1 MMPAAPLRSRPD
13 ATPPHATPRRRG
25 AWLLAVLLL
34 AASGPAPAADVIAER
49 IDGAVHDVRLV
60 RLAEGLEHPWSVAF
74 LPDGRY
80 LVSERPGR
88 LALIDGQGQVRRVD
102 GLPRVAARRQ
112 GGLLDLALH
121 PEYGDGEHDWLYFS
135 YSRSGPGG
143 TGTAVARAR
152 LSGTRLTDVEE
163 IFAQQRFSSPSH
175 HYSGRLAWR
184 QDGTLLLTIGDRGEG
199 PRAQNGRDHAG
210 SVIRL
215 TETGGVPADNPFVE
229 DPRVADAVYTL
240 GNRNIQGLS
249 VASDGTVW
257 ASEHGPRT
265 GDEINRIEAGVNYGW
280 PKVSLGRDYATNQPI
295 GRDSAPGMRDPL
307 YVFEG
312 RFAPSGLAHVSS
324 RRFPGWQGDLLA
336 GGLRSQRLVRL
347 SVEGDEVRRAE
358 VLLDG
363 QIGRI
368 RDVRQGPEGLIYL
381 LNDRPDG
388 GLFRLE
394 PAD

>member
-1 MMPAAPLRSRPD
+1 MMPAAPLRPRPD
-13 ATPPHATPRRRG
+13 ATPTPPRHRG
-25 AWLLAVLLL
+25 AWWLAGLLL
-34 AASGPAPAADVIAER
+34 VAGGHAPAATVIAER
-49 IDGAVHDVRLV
+49 IDGTVHDVRLV
-60 RLAEGLEHPWSVAF
+60 RLAEGLEHPWSVAC
-74 LPDGRY
+74 LPDGRF

-88 LALIDGQGQVRRVD
+88 LVLIDGQGHTRRVD
-102 GLPRVAARRQ
+102 GVPRVAARSQ

-135 YSRSGPGG
+135 YARSGPGG
-143 TGTAVARAR
+143 TGTAVSRAQ
-152 LSGTRLTDVEE
+152 LSGTRLSEAEE
-163 IFAQQRFSSPSH
+163 IFAQARFSSPSH
-175 HYSGRLAWR
+175 HYGGRLAWR

-199 PRAQNGRDHAG
+199 PRAQDGGDHAG

-215 TETGGVPADNPFVE
+215 TETGGIPADNPFVD
-229 DPRVADAVYTL
+229 DPQVADAVYTL
-240 GNRNIQGLS
+240 GNRNIQGLT
-249 VASDGTVW
+249 VATDGTIW

-280 PKVSLGRDYATNQPI
+280 PEVTLGRDYATNQPI

-307 YVFEG
+307 FVFAG
-312 RFAPSGLAHVSS
+312 RYAPSGLTHVDS
-324 RRFPGWQGDLLA
+324 RHFPGWRGDLLA

-347 SVEGDEVRRAE
+347 SVEGDEVRKAE

-368 RDVRQGPEGLIYL
+368 RDVRQGPEGYVYL

>member
-1 MMPAAPLRSRPD
+1 MLVASGHVPAAS
-13 ATPPHATPRRRG
+13 
-25 AWLLAVLLL
+25 
-34 AASGPAPAADVIAER
+34 VIAER

-74 LPDGRY
+74 LPDGRF

-88 LALIDGQGQVRRVD
+88 LALIDGQGHSRRVD
-102 GLPRVAARRQ
+102 GVPRVAARGQ

-135 YSRSGPGG
+135 YARSGPGG
-143 TGTAVARAR
+143 TGTAVGRAR
-152 LSGTRLTDVEE
+152 LSGTRLADVEE
-163 IFAQQRFSSPSH
+163 IFAQERFSSPTH

-199 PRAQNGRDHAG
+199 PRAQDGRDHAG

-215 TETGGVPADNPFVE
+215 TESGGVPGDNPFVD
-229 DPRVADAVYTL
+229 DPRVDDAVYTL
-240 GNRNIQGLS
+240 GNRNIQGLA
-249 VASDGTVW
+249 VATDGSVW

-280 PKVSLGRDYATNQPI
+280 PEVTLGRDYATNRPI

-324 RRFPGWQGDLLA
+324 RPFAGWQDDLLA

-347 SVEGDEVRRAE
+347 TVEGDEVRRAE

-368 RDVRQGPEGLIYL
+368 RDVRQGPEGLVYL

>member
-1 MMPAAPLRSRPD
+1 MMPAAPLRPRPD
-13 ATPPHATPRRRG
+13 TLVPPRHRG
-25 AWLLAVLLL
+25 AWWLAALLL
-34 AASGPAPAADVIAER
+34 VAGGHAPAATVIAER
-49 IDGAVHDVRLV
+49 IDGAAHDVRLV

-74 LPDGRY
+74 LPDGRF

-88 LALIDGQGQVRRVD
+88 LALIDGQGHTRRID
-102 GLPRVAARRQ
+102 GVPRVAARSQ

-121 PEYGDGEHDWLYFS
+121 PEYGDGEHDWLYVS
-135 YSRSGPGG
+135 YARPGRGG
-143 TGTAVARAR
+143 TGTAVSRAR
-152 LSGTRLTDVEE
+152 LSGTRLTEVEE
-163 IFAQQRFSSPSH
+163 IFAQAHFSPPTH
-175 HYSGRLAWR
+175 HYGGRLVWR

-199 PRAQNGRDHAG
+199 RRAQDGGDHAG

-215 TETGGVPADNPFVE
+215 TETGGIPADNPFVD
-229 DPRVADAVYTL
+229 DPQMADAVYTL

-249 VASDGTVW
+249 VATDGTVW

-280 PKVSLGRDYATNQPI
+280 PEVTLGRDYATNQPI

-307 YVFEG
+307 FVFEG
-312 RFAPSGLAHVSS
+312 RYAPSGLAHVGS
-324 RRFPGWQGDLLA
+324 RHFPRWRGDLLA

-347 SVEGDEVRRAE
+347 SVDGDTVRRAE

-368 RDVRQGPEGLIYL
+368 RDVRQGPDGYVYL